1 MPEPVYT
8 LTQGV
13 LLARMIV
20 TMIAAQFTTALFNTA
35 EVGGTVVLVAG
46 AIAVMGVIAVISMLT
61 VVVLLAP
68 TLI

>member
-1 MPEPVYT
+1 
-8 LTQGV
+8 
-13 LLARMIV
+13 MIV
-20 TMIAAQFTTALFNTA
+20 TMIAVQFITALFNIA

-61 VVVLLAP
+61 VVVLHAP